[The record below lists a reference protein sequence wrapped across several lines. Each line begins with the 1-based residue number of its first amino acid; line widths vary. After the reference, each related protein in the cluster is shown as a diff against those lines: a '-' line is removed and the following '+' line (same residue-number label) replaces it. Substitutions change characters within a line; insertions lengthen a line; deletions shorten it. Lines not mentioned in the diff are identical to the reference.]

1 MQKMKNILF
10 LVLKA
15 YVPQADRRAERLTKG
30 STEKQ
35 NRFYRTAFGRQSKTD
50 TRTFQGFEPATTIKI
65 N

>member
-15 YVPQADRRAERLTKG
+15 YVPQADRRAEGLTKG

>member
-10 LVLKA
+10 LVLKE
-15 YVPQADRRAERLTKG
+15 YVPQADRRMERLTKG
-30 STEKQ
+30 SKEKQ
-35 NRFYRTAFGRQSKTD
+35 NRFYRTPFGRESKTD